1 MQSVFV
7 HVLEHV
13 HCRLTKS
20 TQYVKKVEALRGQH
34 GGHLQGQ
41 EEVILSE
48 MFDFRISLLHQQY
61 LDWASKQALSP
72 SIATKTKNQIY
83 IPVNLAP

>member
-1 MQSVFV
+1 MGGTFKGKEVILLEMSDERKNTTTAGYQDSIVPRSVSFMQSLFV

-41 EEVILSE
+41 EEVIL
-48 MFDFRISLLHQQY
+48 L
-61 LDWASKQALSP
+61 
-72 SIATKTKNQIY
+72 
-83 IPVNLAP
+83 